1 VFTFSA
7 STTPLQGFFNF
18 VVFMAPKVRTTRTL
32 AMRGART
39 DSSNNNNQNQHLTWR
54 QAFYKAYMD
63 RGRRVKDRNM
73 RNNNRAEGR
82 KIRAAG
88 RKISETFRTIFERTQ
103 SFTRSTITR
112 TSTEVADLESGVRSA
127 AASQ

>member
-1 VFTFSA
+1 
-7 STTPLQGFFNF
+7 
-18 VVFMAPKVRTTRTL
+18 MM

-63 RGRRVKDRNM
+63 RGRRVTDRNM
-73 RNNNRAEGR
+73 RNNNRTEGR
-82 KIRAAG
+82 KIRAAV
-88 RKISETFRTIFERTQ
+88 RKISETFRIIFGRMQ
-103 SFTRSTITR
+103 PFTRSSRITR
-112 TSTEVADLESGVRSA
+112 TSSQVADLESGVRSA